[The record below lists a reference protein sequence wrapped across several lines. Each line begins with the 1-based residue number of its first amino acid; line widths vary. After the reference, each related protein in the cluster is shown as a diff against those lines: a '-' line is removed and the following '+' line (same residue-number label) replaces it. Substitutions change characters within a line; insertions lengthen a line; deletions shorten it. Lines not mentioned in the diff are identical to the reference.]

1 MKWGIKMKYE
11 VKIKSGLVAIASA
24 LSKKNF
30 KAISELQDEMSD
42 NLKTNKEYCNDF
54 FTIYEKVK
62 GAPNKQFFN
71 IMEELI
77 IKSGMHTQ
85 EELSNKCM

>member
-1 MKWGIKMKYE
+1 MKWGMKMKYE

-54 FTIYEKVK
+54 LAICEKVK

-71 IMEELI
+71 IMEEII

-85 EELSNKCM
+85 EELSNKCK